1 MLDSKFFFT
10 LIGLVVAVFAISN
23 TNMSPSISEG
33 FWGNPGRTLKV
44 HREVH
49 PSGSTSTCGGSPLQN
64 NYQSMLGNDK
74 FVSKPNWQGM
84 LSPRFSNVDYG
95 ANIKYNMPSYQNL
108 GSPCEPLGLADMAR
122 ENYQEDYGCD
132 KGRGGCGVASCGK
145 GGVGQVSSASSDHTQ
160 HVNSSGLVAV
170 GDMTTIN
177 SDGAPG
183 QQIIYD
189 RYIFAN
195 RNSRLRAM
203 GDPIRG
209 DLPIVPRLTGW
220 FNVAVNPNIDLHQG
234 AMNVLGGTSNETS
247 RSMAELHYATSG
259 GYDTTIGG
267 VNMANEFASSVSG
280 GMGDIQVTA
289 FP

>member
-1 MLDSKFFFT
+1 M
-10 LIGLVVAVFAISN
+10 
-23 TNMSPSISEG
+23 
-33 FWGNPGRTLKV
+33 
-44 HREVH
+44 
-49 PSGSTSTCGGSPLQN
+49 GSPLQN

-108 GSPCEPLGLADMAR
+108 GSPREPLGFADMAK
-122 ENYQEDYGCD
+122 ENYHEDYGCN
-132 KGRGGCGVASCGK
+132 KEHSGFGVASCGK
-145 GGVGQVSSASSDHTQ
+145 GGVSLGGQVLGTAPHNISSDSNYAAAMDSSGHTQ
-160 HVNSSGLVAV
+160 HVNSSGVVAV

-195 RNSRLRAM
+195 RSSRLRAQ

-209 DLPIVPRLTGW
+209 DLPIPLGSKGW
-220 FNVAVNPNIDLHQG
+220 FSVSANPHIDLHQG

-259 GYDTTIGG
+259 GYNTTIGG
-267 VNMANEFASSVSG
+267 VNMANEFASSLSG